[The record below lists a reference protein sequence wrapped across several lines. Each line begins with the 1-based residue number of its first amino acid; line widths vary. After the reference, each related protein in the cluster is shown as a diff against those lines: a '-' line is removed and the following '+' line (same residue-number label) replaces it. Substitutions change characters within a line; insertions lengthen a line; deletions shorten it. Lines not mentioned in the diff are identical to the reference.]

1 MVKILKK
8 RQLAQ
13 QIKMFELEAPEIAR
27 KAQPGQFVVLRVNE
41 EGERIPLTV
50 ADALPEKGVLVIV
63 FQEVGKSTMLLGTL
77 KEGDVILDLIGP
89 LGNPSEI
96 ARFGTVVCVAGG
108 VGTPEIFPVARAL
121 KRADNRVIS
130 IIGFRQR
137 ELVLMEE
144 EMRSVSDE
152 LIVATDDGSY
162 GVKGFVTDVLRTVLN
177 RGEKVD
183 RCFAVG
189 PVIMMKMVSLL
200 TKEYGVPTVVS
211 LNPIM
216 LDATGMCGVCRVE
229 VGGETKFAC
238 VDGPEFDGHKV
249 NFDQLMARLKTYVN
263 EEKLARD
270 LFLSSSGCGDK
281 EGGAGG

>member
-50 ADALPEKGVLVIV
+50 AGALPEKGVLVIV

-77 KEGDVILDLIGP
+77 KEGDVIMDLIGP
-89 LGNPSEI
+89 LGKPSEI
-96 ARFGTVVCVAGG
+96 ERFGTVACVAGG

-121 KRADNRVIS
+121 KRAGNRVIS
-130 IIGFRQR
+130 IIGFRKK

-144 EMRSVSDE
+144 EMRAVSDE
-152 LIVATDDGSY
+152 LIIATDDGSY

-249 NFDQLMARLKTYVN
+249 NFDQLMVRLNTYVN
-263 EEKLARD
+263 EEKLAME
-270 LFLSSSGCGDK
+270 LFLSSSGCGCK
-281 EGGAGG
+281 ERGFRG

>member
-1 MVKILKK
+1 MVNILKK
-8 RQLAQ
+8 QVLAP
-13 QIKMFELEAPEIAR
+13 QIKMFELDAPEIAQ
-27 KAQPGQFVVLRVNE
+27 KAQPGQFVVVRVNE

-50 ADALPEKGVLVIV
+50 ADARPDEGVLVIV

-77 KEGDVILDLIGP
+77 EEGEAIMDLIGP
-89 LGNPSEI
+89 LGKPSEI
-96 ARFGTVVCVAGG
+96 ERFGTVVCVAGG

-121 KRADNRVIS
+121 KQAGNRVIS
-130 IIGFRQR
+130 IIGFRNR

-144 EMRSVSDE
+144 KMRTVSDE

-162 GVKGFVTDVLRTVLN
+162 GVKGFVTDVLRQVLN
-177 RGEKVD
+177 RGETVD

-249 NFDQLMARLKTYVN
+249 NFDQLMARLRTYVN
-263 EEKLARD
+263 EEKQAVE
-270 LFLSSSGCGDK
+270 LFLKSRGCGCGK
-281 EGGAGG
+281 GGVRG

>member
-8 RQLAQ
+8 QVLAP
-13 QIKMFELEAPEIAR
+13 QIKMFELDAPEIAQ
-27 KAQPGQFVVLRVNE
+27 KAQPGQFVVVRVNE

-50 ADALPEKGVLVIV
+50 ADARPEEGVLVIV

-77 KEGDVILDLIGP
+77 EEGEMIMDLIGP
-89 LGNPSEI
+89 LGKPSEI
-96 ARFGTVVCVAGG
+96 ERFGTVVCVAGG

-121 KRADNRVIS
+121 KQAGNRVIS
-130 IIGFRQR
+130 IIGFRNR

-144 EMRSVSDE
+144 KMRAVSDE

-162 GVKGFVTDVLRTVLN
+162 GVKGFVTDVLRQVLN

-229 VGGETKFAC
+229 VDGETKFAC

-249 NFDQLMARLKTYVN
+249 NFDQLMARLRTYVN
-263 EEKLARD
+263 EEKQAVE
-270 LFLSSSGCGDK
+270 LFLKSRGCGCEK
-281 EGGAGG
+281 GGARG